1 MRSRKTRSR
10 EEVAFRLRKNAKPT
24 ETDIIRGKTMRKII
38 LTTAAIAA
46 SLILGACGETP
57 KPNAT
62 PTPAPS
68 ATVMPTTPSPT
79 MSPTDDK
86 GDKKAEPLAGK
97 WTGVE
102 GAYLNITKK
111 DGDKFTIEIKDLD
124 KAETFEGTAK
134 GDVIEF
140 TRKGKTETIK
150 HATGEETGM
159 KYLLEEKNCVVINKG
174 SEGYCRKTDAK

>member
-1 MRSRKTRSR
+1 
-10 EEVAFRLRKNAKPT
+10 
-24 ETDIIRGKTMRKII
+24 MRKII
-38 LTTAAIAA
+38 ITTAFAAA

-57 KPNAT
+57 KPASPT
-62 PTPAPS
+62 PVPAPS
-68 ATVMPTTPSPT
+68 ATGMPATPSPT
-79 MSPTDDK
+79 MSPTDDKSGDK

-102 GAYLNITKK
+102 GTYLNITKK

-159 KYLLEEKNCVVINKG
+159 KYLLDEKNCVVITKG
-174 SEGYCRKTDAK
+174 SEGYCRK